1 MTDAAPILLFGGTFD
16 PPTRAHSAL
25 PAQAAKLI
33 GAQRLLFVP
42 AAISPHKLDRPPTP
56 PAHRV
61 TMLELALRD
70 LEGAEIRT
78 LELEREGP
86 SFTIDTVRAIRSEFG
101 PDTPLHFLIGD
112 DQAESFHRWQDCD
125 ELLALSAPVVLPRRH
140 GSVEAFA
147 RAMAESGGNWSEA
160 EVRTWCDRR
169 LDLPCMTMSST
180 DVRNRLESGDDAD
193 DTIDPLVLDYIRT
206 HALYA

>member
-1 MTDAAPILLFGGTFD
+1 MTDTAPILLFGGTFD
-16 PPTRAHSAL
+16 PPTQAHATL
-25 PAQAAKLI
+25 PAQAAERI
-33 GAQRLLFVP
+33 GARRLLYVP

-56 PAHRV
+56 SAHRV
-61 TMLELALRD
+61 AMLELALRD

-86 SFTIDTVRAIRSEFG
+86 SFTIDTVRDPIRSSAPRSRCG
-101 PDTPLHFLIGD
+101 PDRGRPGRILP
-112 DQAESFHRWQDCD
+112 S
-125 ELLALSAPVVLPRRH
+125 LAGLRRTADPVRTGGAARRH

-147 RAMAESGGNWSEA
+147 RAMTESGGNWSEA
-160 EVRTWCDRR
+160 DVRTWCDRR